1 MSGIDDENAVGPLG
15 EVVVAHIGGEIGVG
29 AGGYG
34 VGDEFAACTAAYSYA
49 AYSKAGDGCCERKLE
64 LRVQDA
70 ARSRLVRRDCGLW
83 HS

>member
-49 AYSKAGDGCCERKLE
+49 AYSKAGDGSCAPKHLGTAS
-64 LRVQDA
+64 LLY
-70 ARSRLVRRDCGLW
+70 ARGKFVD
-83 HS
+83 